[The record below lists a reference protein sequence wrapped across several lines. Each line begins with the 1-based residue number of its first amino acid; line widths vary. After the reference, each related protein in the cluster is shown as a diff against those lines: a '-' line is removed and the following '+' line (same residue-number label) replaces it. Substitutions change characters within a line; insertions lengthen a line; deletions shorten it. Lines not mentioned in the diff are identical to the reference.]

1 MLISPSMHQ
10 NNLPV
15 ASKHHLSPLRAY
27 TNTTQEYI
35 DILTYIYNSNEMTV
49 LNIHGSNASHNKY
62 IHIFLNIQK

>member
-10 NNLPV
+10 NNLPI

-35 DILTYIYNSNEMTV
+35 DILTYI
-49 LNIHGSNASHNKY
+49 
-62 IHIFLNIQK
+62 